1 MPIYETNCNLCS
13 QKTLHSAADEAGA
26 GEKHRALDSH
36 KEAQAQFDAIS
47 EKYNKLR
54 AADAENFK
62 HGKDHN
68 D

>member
-1 MPIYETNCNLCS
+1 MPLYETNCNLCS
-13 QKTLHSAADEAGA
+13 QKTLHSAEDEAGA

-36 KEAQAQFDAIS
+36 KEAQKQWDELVSSLDAKRKNM
-47 EKYNKLR
+47 E
-54 AADAENFK
+54 FK